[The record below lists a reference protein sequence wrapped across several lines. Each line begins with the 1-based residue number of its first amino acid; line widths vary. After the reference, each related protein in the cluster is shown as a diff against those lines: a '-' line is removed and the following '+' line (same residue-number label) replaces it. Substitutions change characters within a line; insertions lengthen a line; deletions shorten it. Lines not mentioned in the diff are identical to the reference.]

1 VEHLTPE
8 MMLSAYSI
16 GLFPMAPDSERD
28 ELDWYDPDPR
38 GILPLD
44 GFHLPRRLRRTVL
57 SDRFTVTTDQAFE
70 DVMKACAAPAPGREE
85 TWINGGIL
93 RLFAELHRMG
103 YAHSVEVW
111 QSGVLVGGLYGVALG
126 RAFFGESMFS
136 RVTDASKT
144 ALVHLVARLRLWG
157 FTVLDTQFGTEH
169 LARFGGVEIP
179 AASYKEKLALAV
191 SAPQCWRGMENEKEV
206 WNAEIR
212 TMGT

>member
-1 VEHLTPE
+1 
-8 MMLSAYSI
+8 MRYFCLSR
-16 GLFPMAPDSERD
+16 GL
-28 ELDWYDPDPR
+28 
-38 GILPLD
+38 G
-44 GFHLPRRLRRTVL
+44 
-57 SDRFTVTTDQAFE
+57 
-70 DVMKACAAPAPGREE
+70 DVYKGQ
-85 TWINGGIL
+85 
-93 RLFAELHRMG
+93 
-103 YAHSVEVW
+103 VW